1 MDIGQTVCYAIF
13 ITLFCIHSQKRASCS
28 KSAAD
33 LLQVAIIKPIS
44 GCVRIACSGLMTT
57 SLLQVVNRLAASC
70 ELQTCCK
77 LRTEDL
83 VQIVNCRLAANC
95 ELQAC
100 CKLRTAD
107 LQQVLNCRLAASCQL
122 HIKQNHLKTQEINT
136 LFYFISLIK
145 LLRHLSFIM

>member
-1 MDIGQTVCYAIF
+1 MYAFKIACWALIF
-13 ITLFCIHSQKRASCS
+13 IFRLRFSPGVSIATILKLCGLSITQPETR

-57 SLLQVVNRLAASC
+57 SLLQVVNRL
-70 ELQTCCK
+70 
-77 LRTEDL
+77 D
-83 VQIVNCRLAANC
+83 ANC

-100 CKLRTAD
+100 CKLRTAE
-107 LQQVLNCRLAASCQL
+107 LQQVVNCRLAASCQL
-122 HIKQNHLKTQEINT
+122 HVKQNHLKTQEINT

-145 LLRHLSFIM
+145 LLHLSFIM

>member
-1 MDIGQTVCYAIF
+1 MTYDNH
-13 ITLFCIHSQKRASCS
+13 LHSQKRASCS

-57 SLLQVVNRLAASC
+57 SLLQVVNRLAACC

-77 LRTEDL
+77 WWTVGLL
-83 VQIVNCRLAANC
+83 QIANCRLAAGC

-100 CKLRTAD
+100 CKLRTAE
-107 LQQVLNCRLAASCQL
+107 LQQVVNCRLAASCQL
-122 HIKQNHLKTQEINT
+122 HVKQNHLKTQEINT

-145 LLRHLSFIM
+145 LLHLSFIM